1 MSGDP
6 SKKAAFRNRRSGGA
20 YIQRMSSYDF
30 ITFEVADRIATITVN
45 RPDKLN
51 ALNSATIAELG
62 AAIDDARVR
71 QDVGGVILTG
81 AGRAFIAGAD
91 ISELQ
96 GQSPFVAKGRSRA
109 GQEVFR
115 RYEMC
120 PKPVIAAVNGFAL
133 GGGCELAMA
142 CHVRIGSEHAK
153 FGQPEVKLGI
163 LPGYGGTQRL
173 PRLVGKGRALQ
184 LLMTGEMIDAEEALR
199 IGLVN
204 RVVHAAEL
212 IGAAQIM
219 LKQIMQNAPLAVA
232 LSIEAVDRGLGMTL
246 DEGLTLEANHFGLLA
261 ATDDMKEGMSAFLEK
276 RTPGFNG
283 R

>member
-1 MSGDP
+1 
-6 SKKAAFRNRRSGGA
+6 
-20 YIQRMSSYDF
+20 MSSYDYL
-30 ITFEVADRIATITVN
+30 TFDVADRIATITVN

-51 ALNSATIAELG
+51 ALNSATIVELG

-91 ISELQ
+91 ISELR

-115 RYEMC
+115 RFEMC

-142 CHVRIGSEHAK
+142 CHMRIASEHAK

-173 PRLVGKGRALQ
+173 PRLIGKGRALQ
-184 LLMTGEMIDAEEALR
+184 LLMSGEMIDAEEAFR

-212 IGAAQIM
+212 LGTAQIV
-219 LKQIMQNAPLAVA
+219 LKQIMQNAPLAIA
-232 LSIEAVDRGLGMTL
+232 LCIEAVDRGLGMTL
-246 DEGLTLEANHFGLLA
+246 EEGLTLEANHFGLLS
-261 ATDDMKEGMSAFLEK
+261 ATDDMQQGMTAFLEK
-276 RTPGFNG
+276 RVPTFNG

>member
-6 SKKAAFRNRRSGGA
+6 SKKAASRDWPPGGA
-20 YIQRMSSYDF
+20 YIQRMPSYDF
-30 ITFEVADRIATITVN
+30 ITVEVADRIATITVN

-51 ALNSATIAELG
+51 ALNSGTIAELG

-142 CHVRIGSEHAK
+142 CHVRIASEHAK

-173 PRLVGKGRALQ
+173 PRLIGKGRALQ

-276 RTPGFNG
+276 RTPGFSG